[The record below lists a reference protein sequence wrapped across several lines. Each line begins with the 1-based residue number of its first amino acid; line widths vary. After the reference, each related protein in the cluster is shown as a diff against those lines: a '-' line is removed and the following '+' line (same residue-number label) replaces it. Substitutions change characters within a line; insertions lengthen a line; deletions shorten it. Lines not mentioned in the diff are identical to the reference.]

1 MSKLITAFLANPTFK
16 NRDRLV
22 AYLTKHPMAVC
33 LATSEEH
40 AVIKSLFNGAKAP

>member
-1 MSKLITAFLANPTFK
+1 MSKLIAAFLANPTFK

-22 AYLTKHPMAVC
+22 AYLTKNQMAVC
-33 LATSEEH
+33 LATPEEL